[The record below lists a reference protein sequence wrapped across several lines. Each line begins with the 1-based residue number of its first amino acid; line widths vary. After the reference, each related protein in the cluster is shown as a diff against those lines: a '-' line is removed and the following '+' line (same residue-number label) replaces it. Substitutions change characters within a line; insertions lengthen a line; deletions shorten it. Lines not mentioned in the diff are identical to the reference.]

1 MKYSRT
7 SQLMNEKHKGE
18 EQPSLMTQFG
28 SEKSRAAMEVTEE
41 AREEIKHPSF
51 GAQLFMGTFDS
62 SMLHPF
68 PEQDPEDKRIGDE
81 YLQKVA
87 RYVKENI
94 DPSEVDRTH
103 EMPREYLKGL
113 ANLGAFAL
121 KIPKKYGGMGLS
133 QTNYNRV
140 AMAVGSYDSGT
151 AVLLSA
157 HQSIGVPQPLKMF
170 GTEEQKNKYYP
181 RFAKGEISGFA
192 LTEIDVGSDPAQMS
206 CEAKLSDDGKFYLLN
221 GKKLWCTNGPI
232 ADVIVVLAKTAPK
245 IVKGKEKKQITAF
258 ILEMNTPG
266 VEVIQRC
273 EFMGLHGMYNGALKF
288 TDVKIPVE
296 NRISEEGRGLAI
308 ALATINV
315 GRLTIP
321 AACAGGAKQLLSIA
335 RRWGKSRVQWGKPVG
350 LHEEG
355 RHKISYIASTT
366 FAIEAISKLTSSW
379 QDQGNIDIRIE
390 GSMGKLFCTEALWRI
405 VDETLQLRGGR
416 GYETARSLKARGE
429 PPFAVE
435 QAMRD
440 ARINLIFEGSSEI
453 MRLFLAREALD
464 PHLKKVSALF
474 SHQLSFRQKMKAGL
488 GTLGFYFKW
497 YPSQFLKP
505 MFSKRYT
512 DLGPLGK
519 HFQYVEKNA
528 HKLAR
533 KLFYYMGRYREKL
546 ESRQLILGR
555 LIEIGSELFAISATV
570 SYAIALHKKNPSDHS
585 PIELAGFF
593 AAGARRR
600 IEERF
605 RALSDNDDKQSNALA
620 KNVLDGSMK
629 WLEEGIIWVG
639 PEE

>member
-1 MKYSRT
+1 MDEKY
-7 SQLMNEKHKGE
+7 QKKNEE
-18 EQPSLMTQFG
+18 ASLMTQFG
-28 SEKSRAAMEVTEE
+28 SEKSRASMEVTEE
-41 AREEIKHPSF
+41 AREEIKKTSF
-51 GAQLFMGTFDS
+51 GAQLFMGKFDS
-62 SMLHPF
+62 GLLYPF
-68 PEQDPEDKRIGDE
+68 PEQDPEDKKIGDAYIE
-81 YLQKVA
+81 KIVK
-87 RYVKENI
+87 YVKENI
-94 DPSEVDRTH
+94 DPSEVDRTY
-103 EMPREYLKGL
+103 EMPKKYIKGL
-113 ANLGAFAL
+113 ADLGAFAL

-181 RFAKGEISGFA
+181 RFVQGAISGFA

-206 CEAKLSDDGKFYLLN
+206 CEARLSEDGKFYILN
-221 GKKLWCTNGPI
+221 GSKLWCTNGPI

-266 VEVIQRC
+266 VEVTQRC

-288 TDVKIPVE
+288 TDVIIPVK

-335 RRWGKSRVQWGKPVG
+335 RRWGKSRIQWGKPIG

-355 RHKISYIASTT
+355 RQKISFIASTT

-379 QDQGNIDIRIE
+379 QDQGEVDIRIE
-390 GSMGKLFCTEALWRI
+390 GSMAKLFCTEALWKI
-405 VDETLQLRGGR
+405 ADDTLQLRGGR
-416 GYETARSLKARGE
+416 GYETARSLKERGE
-429 PPFAVE
+429 PPYPVE

-464 PHLKKVSALF
+464 PHLKKVGSLF
-474 SHQLSFRQKMKAGL
+474 SNKLSLGQKVGAGL
-488 GTLGFYFKW
+488 KTLGFYLKW
-497 YPSQFLKP
+497 YPSQFLAP
-505 MFSKRYT
+505 IFSKSYS

-519 HFQYVEKNA
+519 HFRYVEKNA

-555 LIEIGSELFAISATV
+555 IIEIGTKLFAISAAV
-570 SYAIALHKKNPSDHS
+570 SYAAALHKKNPADPT
-585 PIELAGFF
+585 PIELADYF
-593 AAGARRR
+593 AVASRRR
-600 IEERF
+600 IDELF
-605 RALSDNDDKQSNALA
+605 RTLSDNDDKQSNALA
-620 KNVLDGSMK
+620 KNVIEGKMK

>member
-1 MKYSRT
+1 MMDEKDQKT
-7 SQLMNEKHKGE
+7 SDE
-18 EQPSLMTQFG
+18 PSLMTKFG

-41 AREEIKHPSF
+41 AREEIKKTSF
-51 GAQLFMGTFDS
+51 GAQLFMGNFDS
-62 SMLHPF
+62 DLLYPF
-68 PEQDPEDKRIGDE
+68 PEQEPEDKKIGDA
-81 YLQKVA
+81 YLEKVIK
-87 RYVKENI
+87 YVKANI

-103 EMPREYLKGL
+103 EMPKEYIKGL
-113 ANLGAFAL
+113 ADLGAFAL
-121 KIPKKYGGMGLS
+121 KIPKKYGGVGLS
-133 QTNYNRV
+133 QTNYNRI

-181 RFAKGEISGFA
+181 RFAKGAISGFA

-206 CEAKLSDDGKFYLLN
+206 CEAKLSEDGKTYTLN
-221 GKKLWCTNGPI
+221 GAKLWCTNGPI
-232 ADVIVVLAKTAPK
+232 ADLIVVLAKTAPK
-245 IVKGKEKKQITAF
+245 VVKGKEKKQITAF

-266 VEVIQRC
+266 VEVTQRC

-296 NRISEEGRGLAI
+296 NRISEEGRGMAI

-355 RHKISYIASTT
+355 RQKISFIASAT

-390 GSMGKLFCTEALWRI
+390 GSMAKLFCTEALWKI
-405 VDETLQLRGGR
+405 ADDTLQLRGGR

-429 PPFAVE
+429 VPFAVE

-464 PHLKKVSALF
+464 PHLKKAGALF
-474 SHQLSFRQKMKAGL
+474 SNKLSIGQKALAGFKM
-488 GTLGFYFKW
+488 LGFYLKW
-497 YPSQFLKP
+497 YPTQFLAP
-505 MFSKRYT
+505 LFSKSYSE
-512 DLGPLGK
+512 LGPLGK
-519 HFQYVEKNA
+519 HFAYVEKNA

-533 KLFYYMGRYREKL
+533 TLFYYMGRYREKL

-555 LIEIGSELFAISATV
+555 IIEIGSELFAISATV
-570 SYAIALHKKNPSDHS
+570 SYAAALHKKNPADPS
-585 PIELAGFF
+585 PIELADYF
-593 AAGARRR
+593 AISARRK
-600 IEERF
+600 IEGLYK
-605 RALSDNDDKQSNALA
+605 ALSDNDDRQSNALA
-620 KNVLDGSMK
+620 KNVIEGKMK